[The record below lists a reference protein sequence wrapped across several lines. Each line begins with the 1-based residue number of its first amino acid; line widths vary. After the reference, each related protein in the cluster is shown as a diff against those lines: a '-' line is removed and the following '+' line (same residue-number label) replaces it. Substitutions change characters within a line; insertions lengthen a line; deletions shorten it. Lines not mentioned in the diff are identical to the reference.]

1 MSSKEKQSQ
10 KPPVV
15 HRAPFFQFLISSF
28 CFLVSLFLA
37 LRHSIQKPAGSTL
50 NTLEICSLITQIL
63 NRRQGVPETKGNH
76 GQSKSLL
83 QAFAVEFQPLET
95 HERLLELTDSRTGAR
110 YCECHLKANKIVEL
124 GTIDVPLDP
133 EEQPDYRANRDIVL
147 NSSAFQ
153 TMKEDAKNKRS
164 FSNIV
169 AEYTKEF
176 DIEHPL
182 KIIGGQ
188 HRFEAIREALGVG
201 VDEYYG
207 VKVYLGLDITQR
219 LDVQLISNTN
229 ITISGDLFD
238 RLQETF
244 QGPQLR
250 DWSQKTGLLVSGQ
263 DFADS
268 YERGGPISVKMARTF
283 ISNYFTG
290 MTIDSKK
297 FDLTDTTPVVCPT
310 GGPDAEWERLKA
322 ENPKLWTNDQLLEAG
337 KEFAALVKAQR
348 ESFKSTTRPKPRP
361 DYPEKAM
368 NMAVMSAWAYVA
380 GMLHA
385 NPTRLKRHFDL
396 RKRAGKDPLNA
407 AALAAGRHKS
417 DAENYRGLGYRT
429 DPRERG
435 RFVEL
440 FSLQAED
447 GGGIAPSSIDV
458 AIKQYHAKQAQLE
471 VLRARGKSG
480 PN

>member
-1 MSSKEKQSQ
+1 VSDSK
-10 KPPVV
+10 
-15 HRAPFFQFLISSF
+15 F
-28 CFLVSLFLA
+28 
-37 LRHSIQKPAGSTL
+37 
-50 NTLEICSLITQIL
+50 N
-63 NRRQGVPETKGNH
+63 N
-76 GQSKSLL
+76 GQTKSLL
-83 QAFAVEFQPLET
+83 QAFAKEFQPLET
-95 HERLLELTDSRTGAR
+95 HDRLLELTDSRTGAR
-110 YCECHLKANKIVEL
+110 YCECHLKGSKIVSL

-153 TMKEDAKNKRS
+153 TMKEDAKQRRS

-169 AEYTKEF
+169 AEFTKDF
-176 DIEHPL
+176 DPDHPL

-188 HRFEAIREALGVG
+188 HRFEAIREAVGVG
-201 VDEYYG
+201 VDEHHG

-229 ITISGDLFD
+229 IAISGDLFD

-250 DWSQKTGLLVSGQ
+250 EWCQNTGLLQSGE

-268 YERGGPISVKMARTF
+268 YERGGAISVKMARTF
-283 ISNYFTG
+283 ITNYFRG
-290 MTIDSKK
+290 MSTDLKK

-310 GGPDAEWERLKA
+310 GGHDADWEKLKKD
-322 ENPKLWTNDQLLEAG
+322 NPKLWTNAGLLEAG
-337 KEFAALVKAQR
+337 KEFASLARSQR
-348 ESFKSTTRPKPRP
+348 EAFKNATKPKPKP

-368 NMAVMSAWAYVA
+368 NMAVLSAWAYVA

-385 NPTRLKRHFDL
+385 NAPRLKRHFEL
-396 RKRAGKDPLNA
+396 RQKADRDPLNA
-407 AALAAGRHKS
+407 PALAAGRHKS

-440 FSLQAED
+440 FNLQAED
-447 GGGIAPSSIDV
+447 GSGVTPSSIDI
-458 AIKQYHAKQAQLE
+458 AIKQYHAKQAQLD
-471 VLRARGKSG
+471 VLRAKGK
-480 PN
+480 